1 MYIGEFE
8 VEDISSDEREERAVD
23 QQTVYPQQIHSKE
36 ERALCHPTT
45 LSRVCD
51 TDPCLLEGEK
61 DGYKNECVA
70 NSGDAIDENIEPVAD
85 QQGGEFF
92 LNKYNK
98 FHSCYF
104 FSTPPFRA
112 CNV

>member
-92 LNKYNK
+92 FK
-98 FHSCYF
+98 
-104 FSTPPFRA
+104 
-112 CNV
+112 